1 MRAKIIGTGRYL
13 PEKKATNEYLSTFI
27 DTTDEWISNRTGIR
41 SRHLVEHET
50 TVSMAVKAA
59 ESALTDAGVK
69 GSDIE
74 LIIVATVSA
83 DHLVPSTGCMVQ
95 KELKATG
102 AVAFDI
108 NAACSGFLFALN
120 LADAYF
126 QSGLYKNALLIG
138 VETLSRMVNWA
149 DRSTCVLFGD
159 GAGAAVACASPIG
172 LCASIQGS
180 DGTGGEYLLCKS
192 RTNNNPYI
200 STTNDLDYLYMNGQE
215 VFKFAIKKVPE
226 CIFGVLEK
234 AGLTTEDIDCY
245 VLHQANLRIIGA
257 IAKRLKLPVERFPSN
272 VEQYGNT
279 SAASVP
285 ILLDE
290 LNKDG
295 QLKPGDRVLMAG
307 FGAGLTW
314 GAAIMIW

>member
-1 MRAKIIGTGRYL
+1 MRAKIIGTGSYL
-13 PEKKATNEYLSTFI
+13 PEKTATNEYLSTLV
-27 DTTDEWISNRTGIR
+27 DTNDDWIASRTGIR
-41 SRHLVEHET
+41 SRHLVQNET
-50 TVSMAVKAA
+50 TVYMAA
-59 ESALTDAGVK
+59 EAAKNALADAGME
-69 GSDIE
+69 GGDIE

-126 QSGLYKNALLIG
+126 RSGLYKNALLIG
-138 VETLSRMVNWA
+138 VETLSRMVDWS

-159 GAGAAVACASPIG
+159 GAGAAVVCAGPVG
-172 LCASIQGS
+172 LCAGIQGS
-180 DGTGGEYLLCKS
+180 DGTGGEYLICES

-200 STTNDLDYLYMNGQE
+200 TTTKDLDYLYMNGQE

-226 CIFGVLEK
+226 CIFEVLEK
-234 AGLTTEDIDCY
+234 AELTPEDIDCY

-257 IAKRLKLPVERFPSN
+257 IAKRLKIPADRFPSN
-272 VEQYGNT
+272 VDQYGNT

-290 LNKDG
+290 LNRDG
-295 QLKPGDRVLMAG
+295 RLKPGDRILLAG

-314 GAAIMIW
+314 SAAVLIW